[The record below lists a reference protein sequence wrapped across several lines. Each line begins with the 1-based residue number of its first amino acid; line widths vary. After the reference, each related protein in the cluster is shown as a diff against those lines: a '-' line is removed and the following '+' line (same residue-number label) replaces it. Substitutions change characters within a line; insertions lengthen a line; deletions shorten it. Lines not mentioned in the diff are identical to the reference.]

1 MESAS
6 LSGLLITCFNTQPP
20 EGGWTCYTDQATK
33 IKVSTHSRPKAAGQS
48 KGIIMVDA
56 QNVST
61 HSRPKAAGP
70 PPAETTAAKAFQHT
84 AARRRLARCTALPL
98 HSSLFQHTAARRR
111 LGAAHAFASADVRFQ
126 HTAARRR
133 LDGQTAYCPLRQYV
147 STHSRPKAA
156 GQFDLFAPQLR
167 IGFNTQ
173 PPEGGWR
180 QKRLF
185 AAGASSFNT
194 QPPEGGWAVARH
206 YHAPRLRV
214 STHSRPKAAG
224 FAADVD
230 LLQQL
235 AFQHTAARRRL
246 APLSPLRPD

>member
-111 LGAAHAFASADVRFQ
+111 LGLCRSGCRRIASFNTQPPEGGWLSWLSRCNG
-126 HTAARRR
+126 RRH
-133 LDGQTAYCPLRQYV
+133 V

-156 GQFDLFAPQLR
+156 GISPALM
-167 IGFNTQ
+167 
-173 PPEGGWR
+173 
-180 QKRLF
+180 
-185 AAGASSFNT
+185 
-194 QPPEGGWAVARH
+194 AV
-206 YHAPRLRV
+206 
-214 STHSRPKAAG
+214 SI
-224 FAADVD
+224 
-230 LLQQL
+230 

-246 APLSPLRPD
+246 VLRAAA